1 MCKVF
6 PVLKQV
12 TTDPININ
20 LKTEHVKCPYPPL
33 PWIGV
38 PGGEAKTGG
47 EVKTEPG
54 VTQNTEYRG

>member
-33 PWIGV
+33 HLDRGPE
-38 PGGEAKTGG
+38 GEAKTGG
-47 EVKTEPG
+47 EAKQG
-54 VTQNTEYRG
+54 